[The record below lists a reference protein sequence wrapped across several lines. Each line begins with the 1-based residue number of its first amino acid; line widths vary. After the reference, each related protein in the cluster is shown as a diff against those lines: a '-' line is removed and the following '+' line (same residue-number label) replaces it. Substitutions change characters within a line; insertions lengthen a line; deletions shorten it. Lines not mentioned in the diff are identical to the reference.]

1 MLRKKHCKSIT
12 KQGTALP
19 ISQIDNPNLAANS
32 ELDGRHKLTLVKCIV
47 CPQDA
52 IFLVPNPHCVRGVFT
67 ILVVFL
73 ERSTERQQ
81 RVNIICTYK
90 CREHNAQNEI
100 DAVHLY
106 TKSLRGKNRGSPG
119 HAVKVY
125 FIEWILP
132 FLY

>member
-1 MLRKKHCKSIT
+1 MVVTNSPLLNVFPAHNTPFLLWRSGVSLTKYSLTIPSPVHCQLR
-12 KQGTALP
+12 
-19 ISQIDNPNLAANS
+19 
-32 ELDGRHKLTLVKCIV
+32 
-47 CPQDA
+47 
-52 IFLVPNPHCVRGVFT
+52 IFLVPNPHYVRGEFT

-100 DAVHLY
+100 DTVHLS
-106 TKSLRGKNRGSPG
+106 TKSLMGENRGSPLQS
-119 HAVKVY
+119 VIVY
-125 FIEWILP
+125 FIKWIRP

>member
-1 MLRKKHCKSIT
+1 MVVTNSPLLNVLSAHKTPFLLWRSGVSLTKYSLTIPSPVHCQLR
-12 KQGTALP
+12 
-19 ISQIDNPNLAANS
+19 
-32 ELDGRHKLTLVKCIV
+32 
-47 CPQDA
+47 